1 MKTSQAQ
8 KIADALLVI
17 SKIVE
22 VTAED
27 MVDELI
33 GTAWSEDEA
42 DKIIEALD
50 A

>member
-1 MKTSQAQ
+1 MKKKQAQ
-8 KIADALLVI
+8 QIADALLIV
-17 SKIVE
+17 SKITE
-22 VTAED
+22 VTVED

-42 DKIIEALD
+42 DKIMEALD

>member
-1 MKTSQAQ
+1 MKTAHAQ
-8 KIADALLVI
+8 KIADALLTI
-17 SKIVE
+17 SKLVE

-33 GTAWSEDEA
+33 GTAWTEDEA
-42 DKIIEALD
+42 DKIMEALD

>member
-1 MKTSQAQ
+1 MKKAQAQ
-8 KIADALLVI
+8 KIADALLVV

-22 VTAED
+22 VTVED

-33 GTAWSEDEA
+33 GTAWTEDEA

-50 A
+50 V

>member
-1 MKTSQAQ
+1 MKTANAQ
-8 KIADALLVI
+8 KIADALLAI